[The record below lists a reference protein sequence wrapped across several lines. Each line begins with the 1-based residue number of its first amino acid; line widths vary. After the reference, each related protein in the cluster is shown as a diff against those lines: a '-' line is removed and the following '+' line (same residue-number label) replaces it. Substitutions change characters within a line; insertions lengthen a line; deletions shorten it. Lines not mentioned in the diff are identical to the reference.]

1 MQEEENF
8 EKRKDT
14 AEWIDFSITEFLY
27 DVQAGWNLYDMNALD
42 CYSQTEEILN
52 QSVELELQEEEP
64 EKRRTRGGGV
74 RGDGSGKYYSLKNIR
89 FCLTDCIEGIFN
101 LVCVIGEKE
110 YAFVAFIIFLSKFLR
125 GIGVDLSEGQ
135 TAILVALY
143 QESRHQAVTDDNLEN
158 VMMQGLKKGGYGFA
172 DMDTVY
178 HELEFLEDYGIIEV
192 CEGKYEVAQKI
203 YFI

>member
-1 MQEEENF
+1 MQEEEKF

-52 QSVELELQEEEP
+52 QSVELELKEEEP
-64 EKRRTRGGGV
+64 EKSRTRGVGV
-74 RGDGSGKYYSLKNIR
+74 RRDGSGKYYSLENIR
-89 FCLTDCIEGIFN
+89 FCLLDCIDGIFN
-101 LVCVIGEKE
+101 LIGAIGKKE
-110 YAFVAFIIFLSKFLR
+110 YAFIALIIFLFKFMR
-125 GIGVDLSEGQ
+125 GIGIDLSEQQ

-143 QESRHQAVTDDNLEN
+143 QESRHQAVTDNNLET
-158 VMMQGLKKGGYGFA
+158 VMMQGLKKGGY
-172 DMDTVY
+172 DIVEMDTVY
-178 HELEFLEDYGIIEV
+178 HELELLEDYGIIEV
-192 CEGKYEVAQKI
+192 YEGKYKVAEKI